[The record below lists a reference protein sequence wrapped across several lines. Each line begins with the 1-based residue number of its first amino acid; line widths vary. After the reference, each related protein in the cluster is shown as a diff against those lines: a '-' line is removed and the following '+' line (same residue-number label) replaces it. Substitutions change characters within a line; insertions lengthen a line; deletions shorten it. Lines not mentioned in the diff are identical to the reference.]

1 MTAAP
6 SDHEL
11 EAALARGR
19 AALERLT
26 GELDLT
32 DPYAGAA
39 VRAREAQGMPSRRRD
54 LLRRWDPGAVSRAPG
69 LRRYPWLFSYERWV
83 QPPFYAGPTRSWR
96 PWRAAEADRGE
107 KAAVEIAAH
116 MAVALVPVLNT
127 EILLEVMAAPEPDP
141 ELRDHVAGLL
151 AVVEPVLRRD
161 LGQAV
166 LERHTWADTFHL
178 WALGRAPRVFASLQ
192 PVAVAVGLT
201 LAARAAPDG
210 VVIGRRF
217 PYHEVPQ
224 VSASAQLAGGL
235 VLLGIETGLVASLA
249 RYVDEA
255 RKPSG
260 AWADGQDPEEVMT
273 TLVAADL
280 LASLDPRFDPG
291 PTAAFL
297 LSKQRDDG
305 GWSAMGPDLPWLT
318 GEVLAWLA
326 ASREPF
332 WTRFRWPR
340 VSGSN
345 MDAKTGLPSFGYF
358 RDLAE
363 FFADLP
369 GLAAATSEV
378 GFLDLAGFKKFND
391 RFGQDQGD
399 AVIVALARMLAEIPD
414 TQVVR
419 DGGDEFLILGPPGLA
434 GLEARVRQTVAA
446 WPARFAATF
455 GADAP
460 VVAPRVVFKPTR
472 GGALREAREVL
483 GRAIG
488 DLKAVAPTPP
498 PEGSYR
504 TLDA

>member
-1 MTAAP
+1 MTAVP
-6 SDHEL
+6 PTQDEL
-11 EAALARGR
+11 DAALARGR
-19 AALERLT
+19 AALDRLT
-26 GELDLT
+26 LELDLT

-39 VRAREAQGMPSRRRD
+39 MRAREAQGLSSRRAE
-54 LLRRWDPGAVSRAPG
+54 LVRRWDPGAASRAPG
-69 LRRYPWLFSYERWV
+69 LRQYPWLYSYERWV
-83 QPPFYAGPTRSWR
+83 QPPFYAGDSRDWR
-96 PWRAAEADRGE
+96 PWRHGEATRGE
-107 KAAVEIAAH
+107 KPAVELAAH
-116 MAVALVPVLNT
+116 MALALVPVANT
-127 EILLEVMAAPEPDP
+127 EILLAEAAAHPED
-141 ELRDHVAGLL
+141 EHVAALL
-151 AVVEPVLRRD
+151 DVVAPVLRRD
-161 LGQAV
+161 LGHAV
-166 LERHTWADTFHL
+166 LERHSWADSFHL
-178 WALGRAPRVFASLQ
+178 WALGRAPRVFAHLQ

-201 LAARAAPDG
+201 LAARAAREG
-210 VVIGRRF
+210 VVLGRRF
-217 PYHEVPQ
+217 PFHDVAQ

-249 RYVDEA
+249 RFVDEA
-255 RKPSG
+255 RRPSG
-260 AWADGQDPEEVMT
+260 GWGDGEDPEDVLT

-291 PTAAFL
+291 PTAAYL
-297 LSKQRDDG
+297 LSQQREDG

-318 GEVLAWLA
+318 GEVLAWIEA
-326 ASREPF
+326 AGRPF

-345 MDAKTGLPSFGYF
+345 LDAKTGLPSFGYF

-369 GLAAATSEV
+369 GLTAATSEV

-391 RFGQDQGD
+391 RFGQEQGD
-399 AVIVALARMLAEIPD
+399 AVIVELARMLDTIPD

-434 GLEARVRQTVAA
+434 GLEARVRETVAT
-446 WPARFAATF
+446 WPARFAAAF

-460 VVAPRVVFKPTR
+460 VVAPRVVLKPAA

-498 PEGSYR
+498 PEGSFR
-504 TLDA
+504 TLES